1 MKRYTLDELI
11 FFTLGLFAFSVIFSV
26 TVVEGALFILMGLLL
41 AKKREEKTLGA
52 VKPALTGHP
61 LFIPWMAYLG
71 ICLLTSLTAYYPLKG
86 LSQLNSDF
94 LKYLC
99 LSTLLLSLKKE
110 HLPKVSLAYTA
121 ATVLAAFAGITEVA
135 LSMVTAPDIT
145 RANAFMNAIRYA
157 EVMSIAF
164 ILILSRL
171 IIPSRE
177 TFKNEQLF
185 YMLAALPVFISIILS
200 QARGSYLGL
209 ITGVLAMIYFAS
221 PSRKKMAAYAGIM
234 LVTASLVMITNPVMR
249 SRVLVMMGQKTTDTS
264 ENSPTAG
271 IDIRMQLWK
280 LGVKI
285 FKTHPVL
292 GIGPDNVKPVFT
304 KFQPKQIG
312 YEKTWGSLH
321 SLYIHQAAERG
332 LLGLGALFFLFGAM
346 LLFAFKRFRAARSPY
361 TLWVLCAL
369 PAYYVMNLTE
379 ITFQHVHTSF
389 AIFLALA
396 FSAVAEEEKN

>member
-1 MKRYTLDELI
+1 VDELI
-11 FFTLGLFAFSVIFSV
+11 FFGLGLFAFSVIFSV

-52 VKPALTGHP
+52 VRPALTGHP
-61 LFIPWMAYLG
+61 LFIPWMVYLG
-71 ICLLTSLTAYYPLKG
+71 ICLLTSITAYYPLKG

-99 LSTLLLSLKKE
+99 LSTLLLALKKE
-110 HLPKVSLAYTA
+110 HLPKVSLAYSA
-121 ATVLAAFAGITEVA
+121 AAVLAAFAGITEVV
-135 LSMVTAPDIT
+135 LSMATAPDIT

-249 SRVLVMMGQKTTDTS
+249 SRVLVMIGQKTTDTS

-321 SLYIHQAAERG
+321 SLYLHQAAERG
-332 LLGLGALFFLFGAM
+332 LLGLGALFLLFGAM
-346 LLFAFKRFRAARSPY
+346 LSFAFKRFRTTRSPY

-379 ITFQHVHTSF
+379 ISFQHVHTSF

-396 FSAVAEEEKN
+396 FSAAAGAEKLNS